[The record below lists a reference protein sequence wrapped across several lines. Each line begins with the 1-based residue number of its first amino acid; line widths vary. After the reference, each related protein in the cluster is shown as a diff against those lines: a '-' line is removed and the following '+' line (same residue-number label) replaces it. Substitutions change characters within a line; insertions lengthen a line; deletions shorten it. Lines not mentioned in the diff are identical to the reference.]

1 MRKPRVYLFAAL
13 ASWVTILSLM
23 LNACNFAGGGGGSP
37 TPTQPPPEVFFTAAA
52 QTIAAGQMTQSVPTT
67 AAVPPTVTLTPLP
80 TSTPTLELTNTPAFT
95 PTPTIP
101 MISASVSTNC
111 RLGPD
116 VLYEPPV
123 GVLPVGK
130 QVEVHGRNDAGT
142 WWYIQNPSRSGQFC
156 WVWGET
162 TKVEGSTAG
171 LPIITPP
178 PKPPTLTFTPTP
190 SFAYTAAYNTVHDCG
205 GSPTAI
211 FTIQNTGNLTLHSM
225 SLKIEDTTASTVLYG
240 PTSSDAPFM
249 GAASE
254 CPPGGDTLKPGKTF
268 YIGGAIGSGHSGHT
282 AKATIHL
289 CTENGLKGT
298 CGDKTVE
305 FTIP

>member
-1 MRKPRVYLFAAL
+1 MRRNKLCLLATL
-13 ASWVTILSLM
+13 ASIPSILSVL
-23 LNACNFAGGGGGSP
+23 LSACNSGGGGGG
-37 TPTQPPPEVFFTAAA
+37 TTQPPPEVFYTAAA
-52 QTIAAGQMTQSVPTT
+52 QTIAAQMTQSAPTT
-67 AAVPPTVTLTPLP
+67 AAFTPTLAIPTDTPTA
-80 TSTPTLELTNTPAFT
+80 TSTPTSELTSTSTST
-95 PTPTIP
+95 PTPAVP

-111 RLGPD
+111 RLGPN

-130 QVEVHGRNDAGT
+130 SVEVRGRNDAGT

-156 WVWGET
+156 WVWGDT
-162 TKVEGSTAG
+162 TKVEGSTTV

-178 PKPPTLTFTPTP
+178 PLPPTLTFTPTP
-190 SFAYTAAYNTVHDCG
+190 AFAFTAAFNTVHDCG

-211 FTIQNTGNLTLHSM
+211 FTIANTGNLTLHSM
-225 SLKIEDTTASTVLYG
+225 SLKIEDVTANTVLFG
-240 PTSSDAPFM
+240 PSTSDAPFM

-254 CPPGGDTLKPGKTF
+254 CPPGGDTLKPGKT
-268 YIGGAIGSGHSGHT
+268 YYVGGAIGSGNTGHS

-289 CTENGLKGT
+289 CTDNAQKGT
-298 CGDKTVE
+298 CGDRTVE

>member
-1 MRKPRVYLFAAL
+1 MRRQKVHFLAAL
-13 ASWVTILSLM
+13 ASLMTIFSLLLS
-23 LNACNFAGGGGGSP
+23 ACNVGGGGGG
-37 TPTQPPPEVFFTAAA
+37 TTQPPPEVYYTAAA
-52 QTIAAGQMTQSVPTT
+52 QTIAAQMTQSAPTT
-67 AAVPPTVTLTPLP
+67 AAYTPTTAPPTATLSAS
-80 TSTPTLELTNTPAFT
+80 STPTLELTNTPIST
-95 PTPTIP
+95 PTPAVP

-116 VLYEPPV
+116 VLYSPPV

-130 QVEVHGRNDAGT
+130 TVEVHGRNNAGT

-178 PKPPTLTFTPTP
+178 PPPPTLTFTPTP
-190 SFAYTAAYNTVHDCG
+190 AFAYTAAFNTVHDCG

-211 FTIQNTGNLTLHSM
+211 FTIVNTGNLTLHSM
-225 SLKIEDTTASTVLYG
+225 SLKIEDVTANTVLFG
-240 PTSSDAPFM
+240 PSTSDAPFM

-268 YIGGAIGSGHSGHT
+268 YVGGTIGSGNSGHS

-289 CTENGLKGT
+289 CTENAQKGT